1 MEAVKTIKRTIRK
14 WPVRSA
20 ALLTLLLI
28 AVIVMGNFV
37 FADGTDPIRTVHKV
51 AAGDSTYCF
60 SVQKNVV
67 IPVSELA
74 EIEDDGELTKAILER
89 AGLFMQ
95 ESECRTDEHPPIT
108 IDEWLKEGNTL
119 SLSDEDLALVRQAS
133 PEEGKP
139 VKLHLDLYFTLQADE
154 DKANEEK
161 AAEDEPSAPA
171 DPDPAEPGDETEPTD
186 QTGKTGPGEQTATE
200 EPADT
205 EGSGN
210 DAGTADTPGP
220 SDPAEP
226 SDPGEPTDPTEPTD
240 PSEPTEPSEPEEPT
254 EPSEP
259 EEPTEPTEPTEPEEP
274 SEPVEPEP
282 YERPVY
288 STYKL
293 TSPELLFIVI
303 ASDEDAKV
311 PEDEC
316 EEKPAAPEMPE
327 IPELPEI
334 PEINIPDVP
343 EDMLPEYRKIEM
355 KDKSGGPLPA
365 TLEDGE
371 PVELEWIEPQKGI
384 DAETAKSWIE
394 KYPGG
399 LAGIGGTLAA
409 LGAGIGVAAYL
420 VKKRR
425 DDDD

>member
-1 MEAVKTIKRTIRK
+1 METVKRIKRTIRK
-14 WPVRSA
+14 WPFRSA
-20 ALLTLLLI
+20 ALLTVALI

-67 IPVSELA
+67 IPVSELS
-74 EIEDDGELTKAILER
+74 EIKDDDELTKVILER

-119 SLSDEDLALVRQAS
+119 SLSDEALTLVRQAS
-133 PEEGKP
+133 PAEGRP

-154 DKANEEK
+154 DKAAEEK
-161 AAEDEPSAPA
+161 AAEDEPSAPT
-171 DPDPAEPGDETEPTD
+171 DPDPAVPGDATEPAEQTGEAGPVEQTADEEPAETADPGNDDGSADTPEPSEPAEPADPDEPADPTEPT
-186 QTGKTGPGEQTATE
+186 
-200 EPADT
+200 EP
-205 EGSGN
+205 SG
-210 DAGTADTPGP
+210 
-220 SDPAEP
+220 PAEP
-226 SDPGEPTDPTEPTD
+226 EEPSGPTDPTEPT
-240 PSEPTEPSEPEEPT
+240 EPSEPAEPT
-254 EPSEP
+254 
-259 EEPTEPTEPTEPEEP
+259 
-274 SEPVEPEP
+274 EPVEPEP

-303 ASDEDAKV
+303 ANDEDAKV
-311 PEDEC
+311 PENEC
-316 EEKPAAPEMPE
+316 EEKPVVPEIPE
-327 IPELPEI
+327 IPELPEM

-409 LGAGIGVAAYL
+409 LGAGIGVAAYY

-425 DDDD
+425 NDDD